1 MSFHRAMIAALA
13 ALFVTGTASAAL
25 AGCDGCGWG
34 GLASFAYAPAP
45 LYVSAGCGGCGPL
58 AVTYVRPV
66 AYAPP
71 AFAPAPPPVAPAPI
85 AVDHWDTGGW
95 GGWGGCGCGSCG
107 CGASVLYA
115 PAVAPAPIYVVN
127 QGPEYSGPGIMVP
140 YKTYAPQANLVAPY
154 DYPYISHR
162 YGYGHRYW
170 YGHRYGYG
178 RGYAHPYYRGAAS
191 RLAYGEHGYVHP
203 HHYGYG
209 PTGYGH
215 RYGYPHR
222 PVGMRNY

>member
-95 GGWGGCGCGSCG
+95 GGCGCGSCG

-170 YGHRYGYG
+170 YGHHYGYG